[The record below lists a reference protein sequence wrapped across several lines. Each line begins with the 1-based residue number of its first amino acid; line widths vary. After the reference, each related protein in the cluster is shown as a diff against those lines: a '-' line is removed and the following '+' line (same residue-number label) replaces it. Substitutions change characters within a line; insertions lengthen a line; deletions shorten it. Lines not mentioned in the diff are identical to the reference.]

1 MHSSLPNLAG
11 LLMEGVQSVQGTEYY
26 VCTEGE
32 DFNCI
37 IVGYL
42 VIEMNQQPTVSFFFP
57 TFL

>member
-1 MHSSLPNLAG
+1 
-11 LLMEGVQSVQGTEYY
+11 MEGVQSVQGTEYY

-42 VIEMNQQPTVSFFFP
+42 VIEMNQQPTVSFFFSNLSV
-57 TFL
+57 TNLWLFVVT